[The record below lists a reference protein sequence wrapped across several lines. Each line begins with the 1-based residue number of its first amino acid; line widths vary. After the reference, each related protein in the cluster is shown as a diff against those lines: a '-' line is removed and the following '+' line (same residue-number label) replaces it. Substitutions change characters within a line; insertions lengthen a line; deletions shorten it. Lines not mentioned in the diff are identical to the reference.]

1 MWTLGIRDKAATWDW
16 KVRYEGWVINLT
28 IGISRSWGGGRTLAV
43 KNGRWASL
51 TRSQRWKQKYAH
63 KMMEGGLVR
72 PSEAFKTRSS
82 RSSNLA
88 SVRRDGTSISIGR
101 FCSNAHFKLAT
112 LSGVD
117 FTSMVESETG
127 TVVAERYEGGDVG
140 TGSTRL
146 NGTTTDTIGVLLV
159 DCNLR
164 NTNNFKHYPRRS
176 IRDI

>member
-1 MWTLGIRDKAATWDW
+1 
-16 KVRYEGWVINLT
+16 
-28 IGISRSWGGGRTLAV
+28 
-43 KNGRWASL
+43 
-51 TRSQRWKQKYAH
+51 
-63 KMMEGGLVR
+63 MMEGGLVR

-164 NTNNFKHYPRRS
+164 NPITLSTILDDRLEIFRHTERSPSRQQFSRAERRL
-176 IRDI
+176 RHRYVRLEAGLLLWPTG